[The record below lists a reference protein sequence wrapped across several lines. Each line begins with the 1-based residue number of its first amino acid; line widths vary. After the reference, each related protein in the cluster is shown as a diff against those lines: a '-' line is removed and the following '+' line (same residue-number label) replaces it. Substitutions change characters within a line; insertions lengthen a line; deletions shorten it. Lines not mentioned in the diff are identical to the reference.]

1 MNPDWAPSLL
11 LNQNDSASKIITN
24 NSSKKTLRSS
34 AVTVAQSNNNTVV
47 DNGSG
52 ARSNNQPAKGTVEL
66 VFMSFPSDSCAPT
79 SSKSHQYIRVESTSP
94 NDKDGERKQ

>member
-1 MNPDWAPSLL
+1 LL

-24 NSSKKTLRSS
+24 NSSKKTSRSS

-66 VFMSFPSDSCAPT
+66 VYMSSPSDSCAPT
-79 SSKSHQYIRVESTSP
+79 SSKSQYILDESTSP
-94 NDKDGERKQ
+94 NDKDGERKK